1 MIELLPEIGRLTVEH
16 LILVGW
22 ACGAASLAGIALGVL
37 VSRQPRWRPWIV
49 GSTGI
54 LQTVPSLA
62 LLGFLIP
69 ATGIGA
75 ITATIAL
82 FLYALL
88 PVVQN
93 TVTGI
98 LEVDPA
104 VRESAVAL
112 GMTPRQILREVELPL
127 AWPTILGGIRIAIV
141 TSIGTATIAAAVG
154 GGGLGVLIFRGVATL
169 DSRQILAGAVP
180 AAMLAL
186 LFEGVLQW
194 FEKKLA
200 SSR

>member
-112 GMTPRQILREVELPL
+112 GMSPRQILREVELPL

-180 AAMLAL
+180 AAILAL

-194 FEKKLA
+194 FEKKLV

>member
-16 LILVGW
+16 LMLVGW

-112 GMTPRQILREVELPL
+112 GMSPRQILREVELPL

-180 AAMLAL
+180 AAILAL

-194 FEKKLA
+194 FEKKLV

>member
-1 MIELLPEIGRLTVEH
+1 MIEFLPEIGRLTVEH
-16 LILVGW
+16 LILVAW
-22 ACGAASLAGIALGVL
+22 ACGAASAVGIALGVL

-75 ITATIAL
+75 ITATVAL

-180 AAMLAL
+180 AAILAL

-194 FEKKLA
+194 FEKKLV

>member
-180 AAMLAL
+180 AAILAL

-194 FEKKLA
+194 FEKKLV